1 MFTYNGGGIAFGGK
15 CCWNYNNDTARNVV
29 IFGVDNSLLSDID
42 NPKSNFLVL
51 GKEPTESVNGSVGTA
66 EKKSSVDF
74 SEANT
79 SLYYNRDESYL
90 HVNKTEIY
98 KFKPYEKQRLVQFL
112 FRKSIKKF
120 YKR

>member
-51 GKEPTESVNGSVGTA
+51 GKEPTESVNSSVGTA
-66 EKKSSVDF
+66 EKNLVL
-74 SEANT
+74 T
-79 SLYYNRDESYL
+79 L
-90 HVNKTEIY
+90 V
-98 KFKPYEKQRLVQFL
+98 KQIQVYITTVMRV
-112 FRKSIKKF
+112 ICM
-120 YKR
+120 